1 MAFNPN
7 KHKGLNTQ
15 EKSLPIVLLLDVS
28 GSMSNGMGSSGDG
41 SKIDVLYR
49 ATNLMIDELE
59 KMAKTQECG
68 FKVAIITFGN
78 NVELHTPYTDVKD
91 IKGNL
96 APFSANG
103 MTPLGHAIDLA
114 KDMIEDKKVTLG
126 RWYRPAVVLI
136 SDGFPTD
143 DYQSIM
149 DSFIKEGRTAKC
161 QRFSVGI
168 GSEGSVDFDMLR
180 KFVSVPENCKKAENA
195 TEIVDALKFVTMSVS
210 SRTASGNPNV
220 FAGSVSANSGAV
232 GSGGAP
238 KIEDDDDDDF
248 T

>member
-28 GSMSNGMGSSGDG
+28 GSMSDGMTGGDNG

-49 ATNLMIDELE
+49 ATNLMIDELD
-59 KMAKTQECG
+59 KQAKKQECG
-68 FKVAIITFGN
+68 FKLAIITFGS
-78 NVELHTPYTDVKD
+78 NVEVHTPYTDVKD
-91 IKGNL
+91 IKGKL

-114 KDMIEDKKVTLG
+114 KDMIDDKSVTPG

-136 SDGFPTD
+136 SDGFPND
-143 DYQSIM
+143 DWQGIM
-149 DSFIKEGRTAKC
+149 ASFINDGRTSKC
-161 QRFSVGI
+161 QRFAVGI
-168 GSEGSVDFDMLR
+168 GSEGDVNFDMLR
-180 KFVSVPENCKKAENA
+180 TFVSVPENCKKAENA
-195 TEIVDALKFVTMSVS
+195 AEIVDALKFVTMSVS
-210 SRTASGNPNV
+210 SRSASGNPNI
-220 FAGSVSANSGAV
+220 FAGAAPGSSSNGT
-232 GSGGAP
+232 SGGGP
-238 KIEDDDDDDF
+238 RIQDDDDDED

>member
-1 MAFNPN
+1 MAFDPN

-28 GSMSNGMGSSGDG
+28 GSMNGEMTNSSDG

-49 ATNLMIDELE
+49 ATNLMINELD
-59 KMAKTQECG
+59 KQAKTQECG
-68 FKVAIITFGN
+68 FKVAIITFGS

-91 IKGNL
+91 IKNNL
-96 APFSANG
+96 APFSASG
-103 MTPLGHAIDLA
+103 MTPLGHALDLA
-114 KDMIEDKKVTLG
+114 KDMIEDKKVTPG

-136 SDGFPTD
+136 SDGLPTD

-149 DSFIKEGRTAKC
+149 TSFINDGRTAKC
-161 QRFSVGI
+161 QRFAVGI
-168 GSEGSVDFDMLR
+168 GNEDNVDFDMLNS
-180 KFVSVPENCKKAENA
+180 FVSTAENCKKAENA
-195 TEIVDALKFVTMSVS
+195 SDIVAAFKFVTMSVS

-220 FAGSVSANSGAV
+220 FAGAQSTGNS
-232 GSGGAP
+232 SGNSMNTP
-238 KIEDDDDDDF
+238 KFEDDEDDY

>member
-28 GSMSNGMGSSGDG
+28 NSMNREMMNSSDG
-41 SKIDVLYR
+41 KKIDVLYR
-49 ATNLMIDELE
+49 ATNLMIEELE
-59 KMAKTQECG
+59 KQAKTQECG
-68 FKVAIITFGN
+68 FKVAVITFGN

-91 IKGNL
+91 IKGRL

-103 MTPLGHAIDLA
+103 MTPLGHALDLA
-114 KDMIEDKKVTLG
+114 KDMIDDKSVTLG

-143 DYQSIM
+143 DYKSIM
-149 DSFIKEGRTAKC
+149 NSFINDGRTSKC

-168 GSEGSVDFDMLR
+168 GNEDSVDFDMLR
-180 KFVSVPENCKKAENA
+180 SFVSVPENCKKAENA
-195 TEIVDALKFVTMSVS
+195 TEIVAALKFVTMSVS
-210 SRTASGNPNV
+210 SRSASGNPNV
-220 FAGSVSANSGAV
+220 FAGATSGTSNKENSVN
-232 GSGGAP
+232 AP
-238 KIEDDDDDDF
+238 TIDDDDDDC

>member
-7 KHKGLNTQ
+7 KHAGLNTK

-28 GSMSNGMGSSGDG
+28 SSMNGEMTNSGDG

-49 ATNLMIDELE
+49 ATNLMIDELD
-59 KMAKTQECG
+59 KLAKTQECG

-91 IKGNL
+91 IKGKL

-103 MTPLGHAIDLA
+103 LTPLGHALDLA
-114 KDMIEDKKVTLG
+114 KDMIDDKSVTLG

-149 DSFIKEGRTAKC
+149 SSFINDGRTAKC
-161 QRFSVGI
+161 QRFAVGI
-168 GSEGSVDFDMLR
+168 GTADSVDFDMLNS
-180 KFVSVPENCKKAENA
+180 FVSTSENSKKAENA
-195 TEIVDALKFVTMSVS
+195 GDILAAFKFVTISVS
-210 SRTASGNPNV
+210 GRSASGNPNV
-220 FAGSVSANSGAV
+220 FAGAVTSGSSTGTSSA
-232 GSGGAP
+232 P
-238 KIEDDDDDDF
+238 QIEDDDDDY